1 MAIPKYVLAGPHSIM
16 PGGHDTLAGAEATA
30 KTMASATGQQVTVL
44 KLSEVSLFVPK
55 RGQTQ

>member
-1 MAIPKYVLAGPHSIM
+1 MAIPKYVLAGPHALL

-30 KTMASATGQQVTVL
+30 KTLASAIGKQVTVL

-55 RGQTQ
+55 KGTP